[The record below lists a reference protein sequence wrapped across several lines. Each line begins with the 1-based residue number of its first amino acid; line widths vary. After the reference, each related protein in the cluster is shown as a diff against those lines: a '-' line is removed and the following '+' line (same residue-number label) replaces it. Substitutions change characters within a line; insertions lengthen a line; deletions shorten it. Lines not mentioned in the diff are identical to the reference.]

1 MPSPYTRH
9 VFVYGTLRKGEE
21 RDINRLR
28 PAPQWVGRA
37 SVEGLMHHLGSYPG
51 LVLGAP
57 GTVHGEVYAV
67 SAELERILDEIEE
80 VWPQQT
86 GEYAKREVMVR
97 LEAGR
102 GGSSP
107 CGAARF
113 HAANCCAFSMK
124 SHRSAPRESL
134 SSPAAIG
141 CCTEPAA
148 SAELLLSTAGYA
160 CAQRFLRVLAFGR
173 RQLGMRRAVRA
184 ARYFTIQ

>member
-37 SVEGLMHHLGSYPG
+37 SVEGVMHHLGSYPG

-67 SAELERILDEIEE
+67 SAELERVLDEIEE

-97 LEAGR
+97 LEPGEAG
-102 GGSSP
+102 P
-107 CGAARF
+107 
-113 HAANCCAFSMK
+113 
-124 SHRSAPRESL
+124 AP
-134 SSPAAIG
+134 A
-141 CCTEPAA
+141 EPHGPVP
-148 SAELLLSTAGYA
+148 ELLCVLYEIAPERTDGKPVIAGGDW
-160 CAQRFLRVLAFGR
+160 VLHRTGR
-173 RQLGMRRAVRA
+173 KR
-184 ARYFTIQ
+184 

>member
-97 LEAGR
+97 LEPGH
-102 GGSSP
+102 G
-107 CGAARF
+107 
-113 HAANCCAFSMK
+113 
-124 SHRSAPRESL
+124 E
-134 SSPAAIG
+134 
-141 CCTEPAA
+141 AA
-148 SAELLLSTAGYA
+148 SAPAAPHGSMPRLLCVLYEIAPERTEGKPVIAGGDW
-160 CAQRFLRVLAFGR
+160 VLHR
-173 RQLGMRRAVRA
+173 TSRER
-184 ARYFTIQ
+184 